1 MDTIFQG
8 ISNGLMMGWIYV
20 LVALGLTIVFSIM
33 GIMQFAHGE
42 IYMLGAYCT
51 YYVTV
56 VWGVNVFASLAIAAI
71 ALGIGGVILRGSCSG
86 GFAERSSPG

>member
-51 YYVTV
+51 Y
-56 VWGVNVFASLAIAAI
+56 
-71 ALGIGGVILRGSCSG
+71 
-86 GFAERSSPG
+86 